1 MNARRLT
8 RAQRWGALTLL
19 ALIPL
24 AITGLVTGVVGGA
37 AERTDAIPALVVNND
52 EMVTTTAADGTE
64 SKVLAGRLIVTA
76 LTGSDSPGFDW
87 SLANEESAAK
97 ALKSGTAYAVVTIPS
112 NFSASIA
119 SLSSGSPQ
127 QASVTMTTDDAHSY
141 LAGSLAQAL
150 GSAMTSTLGQGITEQ
165 YLSGLFSQ
173 LGTFGSSMSTAAS
186 GAQQLAGGV
195 AQLHDGLVTFSGGL
209 SAATTGADEFVAGVS
224 KYSTGVDGIASG
236 IDQLNSNAAG
246 LTALSDG
253 VTQYTQGV
261 SQYVAGVCAALG
273 SSNQLCLG
281 GNQLASQ
288 GATLATNTASGI
300 SGLQGGIAQLNSG
313 AAQLSAG
320 SPALRSGGNSL
331 VDGFEQLSAGAA
343 KSASGAGDLAT
354 GAQQMAD
361 GLSQGAEQ
369 LSGSAADPDA
379 TAAVVSEPV
388 TITKQVEN
396 PLGSVRDLI
405 ALLILPAALWLGA
418 LAIFVARRPFA
429 EVELQSTRGSARI
442 VLASTGRAGLFGL
455 VQVALALI
463 AAAIVGVGASALAWG
478 AVLAALASFA
488 FIALH
493 LLLKLVW
500 PRASNL
506 ISMVLLVAQIIVLP
520 GILPSEMLPTWIQP
534 IASAFPLTWAMN
546 GMQAIVAGSGYSAAV
561 SAGIGLALIGVLATA
576 LTTMILSR
584 RRLTAGFGFAIASAA

>member
-24 AITGLVTGVVGGA
+24 TITGLVTGVVGGA

-87 SLANEESAAK
+87 SLANDESAAK
-97 ALKSGTAYAVVTIPS
+97 ALKSGQAYAVVTIPS

-119 SLSSGSPQ
+119 SLSGSSPV
-127 QASVTMTTDDAHSY
+127 QANVTMTTDDAHSY

-173 LGTFGSSMSTAAS
+173 LGTFGSSMSTAAN

-195 AQLHDGLVTFSGGL
+195 AQLHDGLVTFSGGMS
-209 SAATTGADEFVAGVS
+209 SAASGAAKAATGAQQYVDGVA
-224 KYSTGVDGIASG
+224 KYSAGVDGIASG
-236 IDQLNSNAAG
+236 LSSLSGNANGLNQMIAGCISYNLTISQCVDPQSGTSLQAAV
-246 LTALSDG
+246 TG
-253 VTQYTQGV
+253 VTG
-261 SQYVAGVCAALG
+261 
-273 SSNQLCLG
+273 
-281 GNQLASQ
+281 
-288 GATLATNTASGI
+288 GI
-300 SGLQGGIAQLNSG
+300 S
-313 AAQLSAG
+313 QLSAG
-320 SPALRSGGNSL
+320 ASQLAAGSDALRSGGTAMANGIDSL
-331 VDGFEQLSAGAA
+331 ASGMSQLADGAA
-343 KSASGAGDLAT
+343 KSASGAGELAT

-418 LAIFVARRPFA
+418 LAIFVARRPFTEA
-429 EVELQSTRGSARI
+429 ELQSTRGSARI

-534 IASAFPLTWAMN
+534 VASAFPLTWAMN

-561 SAGIGLALIGVLATA
+561 SAGIGLALIGVVATA
-576 LTTMILSR
+576 LTTVILSR